1 MANGRQHSDAN
12 YTALLV
18 LAAVAVGVGLWW
30 GNLHAFY
37 AFLGAMGAF
46 IAGPD
51 LDVDGITE
59 DEARWYR
66 LNPILGTLFRLY
78 WQPYSLLPHRSI
90 WSHLPGLASALRMAY
105 ALAIP
110 AAWWVHSGWPVPWGT
125 LVWAWVGWSVI
136 DTVHLALDGWVLF
149 D

>member
-1 MANGRQHSDAN
+1 MANGRQHSEAN
-12 YTALLV
+12 YTALLI
-18 LAAVAVGVGLWW
+18 LAAVSIAVVLALGRME
-30 GNLHAFY
+30 AFH
-37 AFLGAMGAF
+37 AFLGAVGAF

-51 LDVDGITE
+51 LDVEGITE

-66 LNPILGTLFRLY
+66 VSPLLGLAFHLY
-78 WQPYSLLPHRSI
+78 WLPYSLLPHRSM
-90 WSHLPGLASALRMAY
+90 WSHLPGLASLLRMAY

-110 AAWWVHSGWPVPWGT
+110 AAWWLHVGWPVPVWA

-136 DTVHLALDGWVLF
+136 DAVHLSLDDWQLF

>member
-1 MANGRQHSDAN
+1 MANGKQHSEAN
-12 YTALLV
+12 YTALV
-18 LAAVAVGVGLWW
+18 ILAAAAVVLGLF
-30 GNLHAFY
+30 GHMAPFY
-37 AFLGAMGAF
+37 VFLGGMGAF
-46 IAGPD
+46 LAGPD
-51 LDVDGITE
+51 LDVGGITE

-66 LNPILGTLFRLY
+66 ISPLLGLAFHLY
-78 WQPYSLLPHRSI
+78 WLPYSLLPHRSI

-110 AAWWVHSGWPVPWGT
+110 AAWWLHVGWPVPWVA

-136 DTVHLALDGWVLF
+136 DAVHLALDGWRLF

>member
-1 MANGRQHSDAN
+1 MANGRQHSRAN
-12 YTALLV
+12 YTALVV
-18 LAAVAVGVGLWW
+18 LAAVAVVLGLL
-30 GNLHAFY
+30 GHMAPFY
-37 AFLGAMGAF
+37 AFLGGMGAF

-51 LDVDGITE
+51 LDVEGVTE

-66 LNPILGTLFRLY
+66 ISPLLGLAFHLY
-78 WQPYSLLPHRSI
+78 WLPYSLIPHRSI

-110 AAWWVHSGWPVPWGT
+110 GAWWLHVGWPVPWWALG
-125 LVWAWVGWSVI
+125 WAWVGWSVI
-136 DTVHLALDGWVLF
+136 DTVHLALDGWQLF